1 MCNAN
6 YSVFLLRFS
15 LYMYACHGVFMHLRK
30 TITEHGRV
38 FDSVTLDFIPLLKLS
53 FLHMC

>member
-6 YSVFLLRFS
+6 YSVFLLRIS
-15 LYMYACHGVFMHLRK
+15 LYIYACPGVFMRLRK
-30 TITEHGRV
+30 TITQHGRV
-38 FDSVTLDFIPLLKLS
+38 CDSVTVDFIPLWKLS